1 MKYIG
6 IGLIY
11 LGFFSLIGFT
21 VYFTKSAYPLFG
33 LILMPRYR
41 ETDEN
46 KEGNK

>member
-1 MKYIG
+1 MKYIV
-6 IGLIY
+6 IGLMYI
-11 LGFFSLIGFT
+11 GFFSVIGFT

-46 KEGNK
+46 KVGNK